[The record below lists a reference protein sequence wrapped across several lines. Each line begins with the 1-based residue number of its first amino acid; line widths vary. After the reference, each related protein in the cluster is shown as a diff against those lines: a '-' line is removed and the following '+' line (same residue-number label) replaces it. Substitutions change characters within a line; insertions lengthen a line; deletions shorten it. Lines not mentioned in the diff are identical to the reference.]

1 LETSQLQPTE
11 EPDEW
16 QDDQAAAAMAAAH
29 ELINRGETEAET
41 RKRMLKARNCFME
54 AIALYL
60 QSLHKWKDPRTSV
73 RAFFD
78 VAASL
83 ARC

>member
-1 LETSQLQPTE
+1 METSQLQPTE

-16 QDDQAAAAMAAAH
+16 QDDQVAMAAAH

-54 AIALYL
+54 AIALYR
-60 QSLHKWKDPRTSV
+60 QSLQKWKDPRTSV